1 MRSAVAQRT
10 SSDSSAN
17 NNLHRVAHQ
26 LADAEIGA
34 SVACGL
40 SGCCPALLRL
50 WPILSLSSLSDLPQA
65 WEKMNATRL
74 RGFPCLSGDDRE
86 GDPLDTTNRL
96 QLTQRNGAGREAF
109 RFRDL

>member
-1 MRSAVAQRT
+1 MSKRAVEQDHRRPT
-10 SSDSSAN
+10 RLTLMKSNISDDLGNIFSAN
-17 NNLHRVAHQ
+17 NNLHRMVHQ

-65 WEKMNATRL
+65 SEKMNATRL

-86 GDPLDTTNRL
+86 GSS
-96 QLTQRNGAGREAF
+96 
-109 RFRDL
+109 